1 MTTEISDAGD
11 DDGGDEKRR
20 IRRLFDLNQPAE
32 PLAAAEAIQDPPQA
46 VEPQP
51 QALQSPQEEVYYCC
65 SNHLQF
71 SELWSS
77 SETKAYQVYDGLE
90 KDRREPLSFACLL
103 LKLDGV
109 DSGIPTLDTDLVFS
123 KVPWETGD
131 VFRRSYVPTYTSR
144 DWFFFA
150 KPPPFHKRLTSE
162 SGMDC
167 QWHAQHH
174 KLIPFDQQYIRS
186 TTHNLRTNQKS
197 EKERHG
203 EWRLYQFLYKG
214 LSLYCLSHIVT
225 PKEPKPARPSS
236 KTTKTKAPDSSDDA
250 QGEGEGSGERDKNQ
264 GKESTTST
272 TTTSNV
278 ANHNLGSQFLSNVKT
293 FTPDGAVMIL
303 TKNIFVVDPV
313 LEDKAFSVSDINSGW
328 CKLAQLRKASTISGY
343 ANPIQDFEG
352 MISRRVGNA
361 WNDRAFS
368 DMEIVLKGLVLEQVE
383 EDDAF
388 GHAGQ
393 RKK

>member
-1 MTTEISDAGD
+1 MV
-11 DDGGDEKRR
+11 EKLVRSV
-20 IRRLFDLNQPAE
+20 IDPLFDLNQPAE
-32 PLAAAEAIQDPPQA
+32 LLAAAEAIQDPPQA

-51 QALQSPQEEVYYCC
+51 QETINGQYTCPSNFRDRCALFGCEVALQSPQEEVYYCC

-131 VFRRSYVPTYTSR
+131 VFRQSYVPTYTSR

-150 KPPPFHKRLTSE
+150 KPPPTHKRLTSE

-186 TTHNLRTNQKS
+186 TTHNLR
-197 EKERHG
+197 
-203 EWRLYQFLYKG
+203 

-250 QGEGEGSGERDKNQ
+250 QGEGEGSGEGIRIKAKSPPRLQ
-264 GKESTTST
+264 LPHQMLQTTISVLNSCQ
-272 TTTSNV
+272 TSKLS
-278 ANHNLGSQFLSNVKT
+278 HQMFLIYLNIT
-293 FTPDGAVMIL
+293 L
-303 TKNIFVVDPV
+303 QNIFVVDPV

-328 CKLAQLRKASTISGY
+328 CKLAQVINNLI
-343 ANPIQDFEG
+343 
-352 MISRRVGNA
+352 
-361 WNDRAFS
+361 W
-368 DMEIVLKGLVLEQVE
+368 L
-383 EDDAF
+383 
-388 GHAGQ
+388 
-393 RKK
+393 

>member
-1 MTTEISDAGD
+1 
-11 DDGGDEKRR
+11 
-20 IRRLFDLNQPAE
+20 
-32 PLAAAEAIQDPPQA
+32 
-46 VEPQP
+46 
-51 QALQSPQEEVYYCC
+51 
-65 SNHLQF
+65 
-71 SELWSS
+71 
-77 SETKAYQVYDGLE
+77 
-90 KDRREPLSFACLL
+90 
-103 LKLDGV
+103 
-109 DSGIPTLDTDLVFS
+109 
-123 KVPWETGD
+123 
-131 VFRRSYVPTYTSR
+131 
-144 DWFFFA
+144 
-150 KPPPFHKRLTSE
+150 
-162 SGMDC
+162 MDC

-313 LEDKAFSVSDINSGW
+313 LEDKASSVSDINSGW
-328 CKLAQLRKASTISGY
+328 CKLAQVINNLI
-343 ANPIQDFEG
+343 
-352 MISRRVGNA
+352 
-361 WNDRAFS
+361 W
-368 DMEIVLKGLVLEQVE
+368 L
-383 EDDAF
+383 
-388 GHAGQ
+388 
-393 RKK
+393 

>member
-1 MTTEISDAGD
+1 M
-11 DDGGDEKRR
+11 
-20 IRRLFDLNQPAE
+20 FDLNQPAE

-51 QALQSPQEEVYYCC
+51 QGTINGQYTCPSNFRNRCAVFGCEVALQCPQEEVYYSC

-109 DSGIPTLDTDLVFS
+109 DSGIPTLDTDLVSS

-131 VFRRSYVPTYTSR
+131 VFRQSYVPTYTSR

-150 KPPPFHKRLTSE
+150 KPPPTHKRLTSE
-162 SGMDC
+162 YGMDC

-197 EKERHG
+197 EKERH
-203 EWRLYQFLYKG
+203 
-214 LSLYCLSHIVT
+214 
-225 PKEPKPARPSS
+225 EPKPARPSS

-303 TKNIFVVDPV
+303 TKNIFVVDPD

-328 CKLAQLRKASTISGY
+328 CKLAQVINNLI
-343 ANPIQDFEG
+343 
-352 MISRRVGNA
+352 
-361 WNDRAFS
+361 W
-368 DMEIVLKGLVLEQVE
+368 L
-383 EDDAF
+383 
-388 GHAGQ
+388 
-393 RKK
+393 